1 MTVSKVADRSSR
13 MRTDDLEQ
21 VPSVISPTL
30 FSVMIN
36 DKYVNLPAGMGR
48 SLFAD
53 VGAIW
58 KRGRHV
64 EHIVKK
70 VQDGTQQVEKWGI
83 KWGFQFSVEKT
94 KVMFNKVK

>member
-1 MTVSKVADRSSR
+1 
-13 MRTDDLEQ
+13 
-21 VPSVISPTL
+21 
-30 FSVMIN
+30 MIN

-58 KRGRHV
+58 IRGRNV
-64 EHIVKK
+64 EHTVKK
-70 VQDGTQQVEKWGI
+70 VQDCIQQVEKWGI

-94 KVMFNKVK
+94 KVMFKV